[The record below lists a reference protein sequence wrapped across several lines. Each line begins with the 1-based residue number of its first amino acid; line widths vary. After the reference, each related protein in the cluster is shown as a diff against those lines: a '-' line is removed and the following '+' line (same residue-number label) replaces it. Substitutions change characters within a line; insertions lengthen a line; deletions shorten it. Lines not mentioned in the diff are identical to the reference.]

1 MPSSPL
7 YRTPVFIL
15 RVSFFLSSPRLH
27 FLLSLLP
34 LFCFEWAVLEEAT
47 VLVQAPKKR
56 ARGARR
62 SGEERRRRDERDKV
76 FGMIVSAHPHR
87 GNANAQV
94 FEFG

>member
-1 MPSSPL
+1 MFRLERS
-7 YRTPVFIL
+7 R
-15 RVSFFLSSPRLH
+15 FF
-27 FLLSLLP
+27 
-34 LFCFEWAVLEEAT
+34 FCAFDARPKCRGLVTAIILEEAT